1 MKEIQSAVV
10 QTTRNVRYL
19 KPPGLAFRASAIQ
32 RIIATSTLALC
43 LSVAAP
49 FENSEAQVPG
59 NETELDAQ
67 REIESCERDDFM
79 LNTARSLVKAAI
91 DAYMQLH
98 NIDGQ
103 AAHDWIREAAD

>member
-32 RIIATSTLALC
+32 RLIATSTLALC

-98 NIDGQ
+98 NIDRQ